1 MIKYQVR
8 ARQLVDL
15 ISEIKRDKLILSPPF
30 QRNLVWRTI
39 HKIDFIKTILL
50 GFPFPQIFLAKGEL
64 NAEELTTTSV
74 VVDGQQRMNSIL
86 EYIDNKYKVDGK
98 YYRELAKNERDNF
111 LKYEIAIIELDMES
125 DDPQIIE
132 IFQRLNRTFYSL
144 TKIEKLAS
152 EYASSEFMLIAKLL
166 SNEIVFGSD
175 VKKPQNGNIPLEF
188 KSWAKQI
195 NYFDFRELII
205 EKPIFTPYEIS
216 RKVHLMFALNILGT
230 AERGIFNRNIK
241 DSLLEEYKESF
252 ENKDIIVNK
261 LNIVGQLYNSLKFRK
276 TSYWYNKA
284 NFFTLV
290 IVFYNNLGEIIKI
303 PKSTIKE
310 KLLQFEENTPEK
322 YKLAAKEGVN
332 NRKERLVRN
341 QEIEKLLLN
350 K

>member
-15 ISEIKRDKLILSPPF
+15 ISEIKRGKLILSPPF

-86 EYIDNKYKVDGK
+86 EFINNEYKVESK
-98 YYRELAKNERDNF
+98 YYSELTMSERETF

-125 DDPQIIE
+125 DDPQIID

-166 SNEIVFGSD
+166 ANEIRFEPG
-175 VKKPQNGNIPLEF
+175 VKKPANGNIPKEF
-188 KSWAKQI
+188 KEWAKTV
-195 NYFDFRELII
+195 NYTDFRELII
-205 EKPIFTPYEIS
+205 ERPIFSAYEIS
-216 RKVHLMFALNILGT
+216 RKVHLMFSLNILGT
-230 AERGIFNRNIK
+230 IERGIFNRNIK
-241 DSLLEEYKESF
+241 DSILDEYKENLQ
-252 ENKDIIVNK
+252 NKGAIVAK
-261 LNIVGQLYNSLKFRK
+261 LNKVGELYNSLRFKK
-276 TSYWYNKA
+276 TSYWFNKA
-284 NFFTLV
+284 NFFSLV
-290 IVFYNNLGEIIKI
+290 IVFYNNLDELSQIA
-303 PKSTIKE
+303 KSQLKE
-310 KLLQFEENTPEK
+310 KLIAFEENTPEDF
-322 YKLAAKEGVN
+322 KLAAKEGVN
-332 NRKERLVRN
+332 NRKERLLRN
-341 QEIEKLLLN
+341 QYLETILLG
-350 K
+350 

>member
-15 ISEIKRDKLILSPPF
+15 VSEIKRGKLILSPPF

-39 HKIDFIKTILL
+39 HKVDFIKTILL

-86 EYIDNKYKVDGK
+86 EFINNDYKVEGK
-98 YYRELAKNERDNF
+98 YYNELSMADRESF

-125 DDPQIIE
+125 DDPQIID

-166 SNEIVFGSD
+166 SNEIRFEQG
-175 VKKPQNGNIPLEF
+175 VKNPANGNIPKEF
-188 KSWAKQI
+188 KDWSKTI
-195 NYFDFRELII
+195 NYSDFRELMI
-205 EKPIFTPYEIS
+205 ERPIFTPYEIS

-230 AERGIFNRNIK
+230 TERGIFNRNIK
-241 DSLLEEYKESF
+241 DSILEEYKDNF
-252 ENKDIIVNK
+252 ANKTEIIK
-261 LNIVGQLYNSLKFRK
+261 RLNEVGILYNSLKFKK
-276 TSYWYNKA
+276 TSYWFNKA

-290 IVFYNNLGEIIKI
+290 IVFYNNLNEIKNIK
-303 PKSTIKE
+303 KNEIKE
-310 KLLQFEENTPEK
+310 KLLVFEENTPEE
-322 YKLAAKEGVN
+322 YKLAAKEAVN
-332 NRKERLVRN
+332 NRKERLLRN
-341 QEIEKLLLN
+341 QFIEDLLLD
-350 K
+350 

>member
-15 ISEIKRDKLILSPPF
+15 VSEIKRDKLILSPPF
-30 QRNLVWRTI
+30 QRNLVWRTL
-39 HKIDFIKTILL
+39 HKVDFIKTILL

-86 EYIDNKYKVDGK
+86 EFIDNEFKVDGK
-98 YYRELAKNERDNF
+98 YYRELSKEDRDNF

-125 DDPQIIE
+125 DDPQIID

-152 EYASSEFMLIAKLL
+152 EYASSEFMLVAKLI
-166 SNEIVFGSD
+166 SNEISFDADS
-175 VKKPQNGNIPLEF
+175 KKILDTGIPEEF
-188 KSWAKQI
+188 KIWAKSVDFFQ
-195 NYFDFRELII
+195 FRELII
-205 EKPIFTPYEIS
+205 ERPIFTPYEIS

-241 DSLLEEYKESF
+241 DSILDEYKESF
-252 ENKDIIVNK
+252 ESKDAIVDK
-261 LNIVGQLYNSLKFRK
+261 LNRVGILYNSLKFRK
-276 TSYWYNKA
+276 TSYLYNKA

-290 IVFYNNLGEIIKI
+290 IVLYNNLEAVLEMS
-303 PKSTIKE
+303 KSHLKE
-310 KLLQFEENTPEK
+310 KLLQFEENAPED

-332 NRKERLVRN
+332 NRKERLLRN
-341 QEIEKLLLN
+341 FAIENLLL

>member
-15 ISEIKRDKLILSPPF
+15 VSEIKRDKLILSPPF
-30 QRNLVWRTI
+30 QRNLVWRTL

-86 EYIDNKYKVDGK
+86 EFIDNEFKVDGK
-98 YYRELAKNERDNF
+98 YYNELPKDDRDNF

-125 DDPQIIE
+125 DDPQIID

-152 EYASSEFMLIAKLL
+152 EYASSEFMLVAKLI
-166 SNEIVFGSD
+166 SNEILFDADTKKISD
-175 VKKPQNGNIPLEF
+175 SGIPTEF
-188 KSWAKQI
+188 KNWAKSVD
-195 NYFDFRELII
+195 FLEFRELII
-205 EKPIFTPYEIS
+205 ERPIFTPYEIS

-241 DSLLEEYKESF
+241 DSILDEYKENF
-252 ENKDIIVNK
+252 DNKDGIVAK
-261 LNIVGQLYNSLKFRK
+261 LNMVGTLYNSLKFRK

-290 IVFYNNLGEIIKI
+290 IVFYNNLDRVLEI
-303 PKSTIKE
+303 PKSDLKD
-310 KLLQFEENTPEK
+310 KLLHFEDNVPED

-332 NRKERLVRN
+332 NRKERLLRN
-341 QEIEKLLLN
+341 LTIENLLIN
-350 K
+350 

>member
-15 ISEIKRDKLILSPPF
+15 ISEIKRGKLILSPPF

-86 EYIDNKYKVDGK
+86 EYINNEYKVEGH
-98 YYRELAKNERDNF
+98 YYNELTMADRESF

-125 DDPQIIE
+125 DDPQIID

-166 SNEIVFGSD
+166 SNEIRFEPG
-175 VKKPQNGNIPLEF
+175 VKNPSNGNIPKEF
-188 KSWAKQI
+188 KDWAKNT
-195 NYFDFRELII
+195 NYSDFRELMI
-205 EKPIFTPYEIS
+205 ERPIFTPYEIS

-230 AERGIFNRNIK
+230 TERGIFNRNIK
-241 DSLLEEYKESF
+241 DSILEEYKDNF
-252 ENKDIIVNK
+252 QNKSEIVEK
-261 LNIVGQLYNSLKFRK
+261 LNKVGELYNSIKFKK

-290 IVFYNNLGEIIKI
+290 IVFYNNLEAIQNI
-303 PKSTIKE
+303 PKGFLKE
-310 KLLQFEENTPEK
+310 KLLEFEENTPEE

-332 NRKERLVRN
+332 NRKERLLRN
-341 QEIEKLLLN
+341 QFIENLILE
-350 K
+350 

>member
-15 ISEIKRDKLILSPPF
+15 VSEIKRGKLILSPPF

-86 EYIDNKYKVDGK
+86 EFINNEYKVDGK
-98 YYRELAKNERDNF
+98 YYNELSMADRETF

-125 DDPQIIE
+125 DDPQIID

-166 SNEIVFGSD
+166 SNEIRFEQG
-175 VKKPQNGNIPLEF
+175 VKNPANGNIPKEF
-188 KSWAKQI
+188 KDWAKSI
-195 NYFDFRELII
+195 DYSDFRELII
-205 EKPIFTPYEIS
+205 ERPIFTPYEIS

-230 AERGIFNRNIK
+230 TERGIFNRNIK
-241 DSLLEEYKESF
+241 DSILDEYKENF
-252 ENKDIIVNK
+252 ADKTEIVQR
-261 LNIVGQLYNSLKFRK
+261 LNEVGDFYNSLKFKK

-284 NFFTLV
+284 NFFYTSNCIL
-290 IVFYNNLGEIIKI
+290 
-303 PKSTIKE
+303 
-310 KLLQFEENTPEK
+310 
-322 YKLAAKEGVN
+322 
-332 NRKERLVRN
+332 
-341 QEIEKLLLN
+341 
-350 K
+350 